1 MCCFYFLKKNL
12 AHCSFQKVTNSESV
26 RKKERERERKNK
38 KHLISQREE
47 FGVLP
52 FKLCT
57 EYMKTHFFKEW
68 VYIIG
73 TILSIKVCIEILK

>member
-1 MCCFYFLKKNL
+1 MLLLFLKKNL

-26 RKKERERERKNK
+26 RKKRERKKN
-38 KHLISQREE
+38 LISQREE
-47 FGVLP
+47 FGVFP

-68 VYIIG
+68 VYIISA
-73 TILSIKVCIEILK
+73 ILSIKVCIDILE